1 MLDPRSHR
9 TLVGFAVRIGFFAI
23 VAGIPYL
30 LGARSLRGVAMAM
43 QMLCL
48 YGAFFAAVFALIWR
62 EPPKA
67 PTLNLWDES
76 LAFGALGVLMHTVMR
91 LLA

>member
-1 MLDPRSHR
+1 
-9 TLVGFAVRIGFFAI
+9 
-23 VAGIPYL
+23 
-30 LGARSLRGVAMAM
+30 MAM

-48 YGAFFAAVFALIWR
+48 YGALFAAVFALIWR

-76 LAFGALGVLMHTVMR
+76 LAFGVLGMAMHTVMR